1 MHHKKNNLVKRGE
14 CQFPTDKGMVSVTPD
29 AHNAGWAMSPDQPC
43 KPGMYCPYACP
54 PGQLMAQWDPKA
66 TSYSYPE
73 SMNGGLYCNDD
84 GEIEIPF
91 PDKPMCYDG
100 TGAYKVKNLS
110 GASVAICQTVLPG
123 NEAMLIPTVVDS
135 TATLAVPDTSY
146 WCKTAAHFYI
156 NPPGVSATDGCIWG
170 SKDKPHGN
178 WTPYVAGANELNS
191 GETFVKIGWNP
202 IYIEPDVPF
211 RTERPDYGIRI
222 ECDGKCGGLPCE
234 IDPAI
239 HDVNEVSQMKG
250 AGAGGANFCVVSVPK
265 GSSANLV
272 IFKVGGGSGDSGK
285 DSGDEEDD
293 EGKEDEDVHD
303 DDHEKEDDQ
312 KEIKTPKP
320 TAPLELFAK
329 PKTTTTE
336 EEETTPAPTPT
347 PTSTKKSTT
356 KQSTTK
362 ESTTKD
368 AQSTKYSPPKMTRPP
383 KLFDDDTPI
392 DTQGDTTSEN
402 QAMQTDISSYKGPA
416 QKGGIL
422 VGENVPGQASKD
434 QPTSKSGAVTAQVS
448 GFLLAAVAGVA
459 ALAL

>member
-14 CQFPTDKGMVSVTPD
+14 CQFPMDKGLVAVTPE
-29 AHNAGWAMSPDQPC
+29 AQNAGWAMSPDQPC

-84 GEIEIPF
+84 GEIEVPF

-100 TGAYKVKNLS
+100 TGSYRVKNLS

-123 NEAMLIPTVVDS
+123 NEAMLIPTIVGS

-146 WCKTAAHFYI
+146 WCKTAAHYYI

-170 SKDKPHGN
+170 SKEKPHGN
-178 WTPYVAGANELNS
+178 WTPYVAGANELDS

-222 ECDGKCGGLPCE
+222 ECDGNCGGLPCE

-239 HDVNEVSQMKG
+239 HDVNEVSQQKG

-265 GSSANLV
+265 GGTANLV
-272 IFKVGGGSGDSGK
+272 IFKVGGGSGDSGN
-285 DSGDEEDD
+285 DSGNGGGDK
-293 EGKEDEDVHD
+293 G
-303 DDHEKEDDQ
+303 DDQ
-312 KEIKTPKP
+312 KETETPKP
-320 TAPLELFAK
+320 TAPPELFVK
-329 PKTTTTE
+329 PKTTTTTTTTTE
-336 EEETTPAPTPT
+336 AEETTPTPTPT
-347 PTSTKKSTT
+347 PTSTKQSTT
-356 KQSTTK
+356 KQSTTEESTTM

-368 AQSTKYSPPKMTRPP
+368 AQDTGYAPPKITRPP
-383 KLFDDDTPI
+383 KLFDDNAPS

-402 QAMQTDISSYKGPA
+402 KAIQTEDSSYKGPA
-416 QKGGIL
+416 EKGGIL
-422 VGENVPGQASKD
+422 VGDNVPGQASKD
-434 QPTSKSGAVTAQVS
+434 QPTSKSHAVTTQVS
-448 GFLLAAVAGVA
+448 GFLLATAAGVVV
-459 ALAL
+459 LAL